1 MEKLPPIIGIAGT
14 NASLKG
20 TFATRRQETQG
31 TLTAELSD
39 ILRVEATSR
48 GLSHERE
55 NLRAIS
61 TEWGRK
67 LGAGALASMTIDRY
81 RESQEGAEK
90 GISIVSVRRPAEAQV
105 IQDNGGSIVWLD
117 ADRRVRYQRVA
128 QGNRNRVDDMKT
140 FDQFS
145 AEEDIEMHPES
156 GDPFLVNMSGVR
168 DIADIKI
175 DTTFAGDRQVT
186 GLILFNDYLR
196 KNFDI

>member
-1 MEKLPPIIGIAGT
+1 
-14 NASLKG
+14 
-20 TFATRRQETQG
+20 
-31 TLTAELSD
+31 
-39 ILRVEATSR
+39 
-48 GLSHERE
+48 
-55 NLRAIS
+55 
-61 TEWGRK
+61 
-67 LGAGALASMTIDRY
+67 
-81 RESQEGAEK
+81 
-90 GISIVSVRRPAEAQV
+90 
-105 IQDNGGSIVWLD
+105 
-117 ADRRVRYQRVA
+117 VRYQRVA